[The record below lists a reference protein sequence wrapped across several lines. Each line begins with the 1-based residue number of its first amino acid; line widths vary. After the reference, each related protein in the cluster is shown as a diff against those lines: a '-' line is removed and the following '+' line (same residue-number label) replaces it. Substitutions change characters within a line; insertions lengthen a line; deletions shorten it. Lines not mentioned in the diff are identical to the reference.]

1 MSWNHRVFNVKKQN
15 NGEDYY
21 EVREAY
27 YRNGVVIGSA
37 QLTVSSE
44 SLDGIKW
51 IAEKII
57 EATKLPVII
66 EDVEEEVKQQISDLG
81 IANEDLSSLVKEASN
96 IVLNKF
102 SSNTEKK

>member
-1 MSWNHRVFNVKKQN
+1 MSWNHRIFNIKHRN

-27 YRNGVVIGSA
+27 YRNGVVIGSG
-37 QLTVSSE
+37 QLTVSGD
-44 SLDGIKW
+44 SLEDIKW

-66 EDVEEEVKQQISDLG
+66 EDVEEEWS
-81 IANEDLSSLVKEASN
+81 EDA
-96 IVLNKF
+96 
-102 SSNTEKK
+102 